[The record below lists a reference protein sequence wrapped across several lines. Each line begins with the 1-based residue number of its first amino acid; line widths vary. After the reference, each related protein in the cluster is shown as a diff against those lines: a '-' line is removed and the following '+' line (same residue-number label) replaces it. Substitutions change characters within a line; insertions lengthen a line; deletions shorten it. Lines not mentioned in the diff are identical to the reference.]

1 MQVVL
6 ITNGTFSF
14 CQFNYGLLDYTSG
27 SSSTGFGGTPAQ
39 VTHFVYYITHKFQLS
54 SKCLELYIYKQI
66 KIENVFGKADA
77 KI

>member
-1 MQVVL
+1 MVL
-6 ITNGTFSF
+6 PAP
-14 CQFNYGLLDYTSG
+14 GLVES
-27 SSSTGFGGTPAQ
+27 PAQ